1 MMRINMGLG
10 TSDSKSRFTPTKGK
24 SREYGKDH
32 VPTVDNNYDAKEAL
46 EQAKAREEVGVGE

>member
-1 MMRINMGLG
+1 MGLG
-10 TSDSKSRFTPTKGK
+10 TSDSKSRFAPTKGK

-46 EQAKAREEVGVGE
+46 EQAKAREKVEVGE